1 LGTYRVPTTA
11 KKGKPQRLIG
21 REEQAHAMKA
31 QAVLEGN
38 VRQAELLGEVKRTFG
53 PVFDQ

>member
-1 LGTYRVPTTA
+1 MGTYRVPTTA